1 MCEKLSTLLMRGVRS
16 MELVLQ
22 HIGKMIREIRKAQG
36 LSQEQLAEK
45 VGTKHTDIGKLER
58 GERNVTLKT
67 LEKVASSLEIEVY
80 KLFEYDIQ
88 EKSTEKEYLINRINQ
103 SLIDMPESDLRKV
116 LSILN
121 IIYNE

>member
-1 MCEKLSTLLMRGVRS
+1 

-22 HIGKMIREIRKAQG
+22 HVGKMIREIRKAQG
-36 LSQEQLAEK
+36 LSQEQLAER

-67 LEKVASSLEIEVY
+67 LVRVASSLGIEIH

-88 EKSTEKEYLINRINQ
+88 SKSSEKEYLISMINKT
-103 SLIDMPESDLRKV
+103 LVNLPNSDLKKV
-116 LSILN
+116 LTILN
-121 IIYNE
+121 VIYNEEQQ

>member
-1 MCEKLSTLLMRGVRS
+1 
-16 MELVLQ
+16 MELVQ
-22 HIGKMIREIRKAQG
+22 HIGKVIREIRKAQG
-36 LSQEQLAEK
+36 LSQEQLAER

-88 EKSTEKEYLINRINQ
+88 EKSSEKEYLINRITQ

-116 LSILN
+116 LTILN

>member
-1 MCEKLSTLLMRGVRS
+1 